1 MLQLEEEL
9 EEDNHSISLSNLTH
23 RYQASMMS
31 DLEKIFI
38 DKINT
43 EQLQEFKTLL
53 LNQLWIW
60 LLYIPSLTSQHF
72 RIIRARK
79 AVQLDE
85 YEQAQDE
92 MFEGIESTGEVVS
105 AWPYVIDLTMAT
117 LYFTF

>member
-1 MLQLEEEL
+1 
-9 EEDNHSISLSNLTH
+9 
-23 RYQASMMS
+23 MS

-92 MFEGIESTGEVVS
+92 MFERIESTGEVVS

-117 LYFTF
+117 LYFTVQIQSLIN